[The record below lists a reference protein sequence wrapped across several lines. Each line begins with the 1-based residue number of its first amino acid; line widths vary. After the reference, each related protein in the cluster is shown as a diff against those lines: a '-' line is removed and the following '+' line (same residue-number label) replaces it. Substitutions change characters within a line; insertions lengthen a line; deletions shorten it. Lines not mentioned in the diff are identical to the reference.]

1 MPNVYM
7 AKPGTQSPVAVAVKA
22 EPVKRS
28 SASDSPLSAQNVRE
42 SYANGLK
49 NAKAYRLKQLALLHP
64 EVADLIKSKRT

>member
-1 MPNVYM
+1 M
-7 AKPGTQSPVAVAVKA
+7 AKFVTQSPVAVAVKA
-22 EPVKRS
+22 EPVKR
-28 SASDSPLSAQNVRE
+28 APAPESPLSAQNVRE